1 MAIKQETIDKLNSA
15 IENLQTLKESIS
27 MLPEEKAGGI
37 ESYFT
42 SPLAL
47 REQYRKET
55 GKHFDKQPK
64 HCEGCSFKIMSD
76 YAKWLESILCN
87 LKGLVTNNSLTEPV
101 ISASGCELK

>member
-42 SPLAL
+42 SPLAMQKL
-47 REQYRKET
+47 YFEVS
-55 GKHFDKQPK
+55 GKNPTQQLFNENGTPVYAFTD
-64 HCEGCSFKIMSD
+64 D
-76 YAKWLESILCN
+76 YVKFLEN
-87 LKGLVTNNSLTEPV
+87 DLVES
-101 ISASGCELK
+101 